1 MNPEM
6 WRVVSEAKA
15 AAREGWSDSE
25 VAALAV
31 STRSLRVDESE
42 LQRVLNLPIADHGFR
57 EEVFISDPAFHASMF
72 GLTAGETIP
81 LHDHPELDVITK
93 VLRGRIRVQTYE
105 WIDAENFVASERGEI
120 VIGEDDDVL
129 VLRKS
134 PGTLH
139 TVTALE
145 PTAFLDLFAP
155 YYDDVMRPCRYYA
168 IAGSAAGRR
177 RASRRDGGV
186 PSAGGNDS
194 DGNVENVQ
202 LRVVTWEE
210 ARSCP
215 TPLTKV

>member
-15 AAREGWSDSE
+15 AAREGWSDSD
-25 VAALAV
+25 VAALAAA
-31 STRSLRVDESE
+31 TRPLRIDESE
-42 LQRVLNLPIADHGFR
+42 LETVLNLPIADHGFR
-57 EEVFISDPAFHASMF
+57 EEVFMTDPAFHASVF
-72 GLTAGETIP
+72 GLMAGETIP

-93 VLRGRIRVQTYE
+93 VLRGRIRVRTYE
-105 WIDAENFVASERGEI
+105 WIDAVNSIARARGEV
-120 VIGEDDDVL
+120 VIDEDDDAF

-139 TVTALE
+139 TVTALA

-168 IAGSAAGRR
+168 IDAAAGRR

-186 PSAGGNDS
+186 PSADGNDS
-194 DGNVENVQ
+194 DGNLENVQ

-210 ARSCP
+210 ARQ
-215 TPLTKV
+215 